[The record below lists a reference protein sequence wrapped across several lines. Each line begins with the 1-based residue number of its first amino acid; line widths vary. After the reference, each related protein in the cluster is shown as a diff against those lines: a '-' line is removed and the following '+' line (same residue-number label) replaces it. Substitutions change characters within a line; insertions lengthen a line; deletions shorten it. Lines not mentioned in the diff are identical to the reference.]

1 MDQTF
6 TEALRSIELDL
17 VLNFIPT
24 DACILEVGAG
34 AGWQAKML
42 AERGFKVEAIDIAES
57 NYAALQVWPVH
68 TYDGRN
74 IPFPNESFDVVF
86 TSSVLEHVLDLGNLF
101 REFARVLKPQG
112 IAIHVLPTPAWRLW
126 TTITHYP
133 SVIRSVLNIRN
144 RDRHALGSV
153 STTRQSVFHLMKKA
167 LIPSRHGETG
177 NTVTEL
183 FHFSRHRWEQLF
195 VQLGWTLQT
204 YQPCDIYYSGHS
216 LVGNLIPIYTR
227 QYLAHYL
234 GSATAIYLLKKNR
247 TL

>member
-17 VLNFIPT
+17 VSNFIPT

-57 NYAALQVWPVH
+57 NYAASQVWPVR

-74 IPFPNESFDVVF
+74 IPFPDESFDVVF

-133 SVIRSVLNIRN
+133 SIARSVLHIKN
-144 RDRHALGSV
+144 RDTHALGSV
-153 STTRQSVFHLMKKA
+153 STKRQSVFHLMKKA

-204 YQPCDIYYSGHS
+204 YQACGIFYSGNS
-216 LVGNLIPIYTR
+216 LLGSTLSPQLR
-227 QYLAHYL
+227 KPLARLL
-234 GSATAIYLLKKNR
+234 GSATTIYVLTRNR
-247 TL
+247 